1 MIDIDTALQF
11 AIETLLVELRR
22 PETESVLEPVFD
34 HYQVT
39 PQERTMILRH
49 IHTLAPFQKLF
60 GHYRGSI
67 ETPEVR
73 RAITAEAV
81 TALRE
86 LQAQRYKL
94 LKVTQRLDQATKP
107 LPALPREGKPGDA
120 VDPKSRTGG

>member
-11 AIETLLVELRR
+11 AIETLLVELRL
-22 PETESVLEPVFD
+22 PETESVLEPVFE
-34 HYQVT
+34 HYHVSL
-39 PQERTMILRH
+39 QEQAMILRH

-60 GHYRGSI
+60 GHYRRDV

-73 RAITAEAV
+73 REITAEVV

-107 LPALPREGKPGDA
+107 LPPLPREGDA
-120 VDPKSRTGG
+120 ADPKS

>member
-22 PETESVLEPVFD
+22 PETESVLEPVFE

-39 PQERTMILRH
+39 PQEQAMILRH
-49 IHTLAPFQKLF
+49 IHTLAPFQKIF
-60 GHYRGSI
+60 GHYRGAI

-73 RAITAEAV
+73 REITAEAV

-94 LKVTQRLDQATKP
+94 LQVTQRLDQATKP
-107 LPALPREGKPGDA
+107 LPALPREGDTA
-120 VDPKSRTGG
+120 DQKS

>member
-22 PETESVLEPVFD
+22 PETESVLEPVFE

-39 PQERTMILRH
+39 PQEQAMILRH

-60 GHYRGSI
+60 GHYRRDVG
-67 ETPEVR
+67 TPEVR
-73 RAITAEAV
+73 REITAEAV

-94 LKVTQRLDQATKP
+94 RQVTLRLDQATKP
-107 LPALPREGKPGDA
+107 LPALPREDDA
-120 VDPKSRTGG
+120 ADPKS